1 MATFAV
7 IKDGIVENCIVAESL
22 AIAEEVTGLT
32 CIEYTSNNAPIVG
45 ITNINTDYVD
55 GYFYTLPK
63 PYPSWVRNKG
73 TWKSPTPIPSGPR
86 YEWSEADLTWK
97 EVIDNG

>member
-7 IKDGIVENCIVAESL
+7 INEGVVENCIVAESL

-32 CIEYTSNNAPIVG
+32 CIEYTSDNAPMIG

-55 GYFYTLPK
+55 GYFYTSSQ
-63 PYPSWVRNKG
+63 PYPSWVRDKG
-73 TWKSPTPIPSGPR
+73 TWQSPVPKPSEGF
-86 YEWSEADLTWK
+86 YEWSEDDLTWK
-97 EVIDNG
+97 EAI

>member
-32 CIEYTSNNAPIVG
+32 CIEYTNNDTPIIG

-55 GYFYTLPK
+55 GYFYKSPQ
-63 PYPSWVRNKG
+63 PYPSWVRDKG
-73 TWKSPTPIPSGPR
+73 TWQAPTPMPSGPR
-86 YEWSEADLTWK
+86 HEWSEADLTWK
-97 EVIDNG
+97 EVE

>member
-32 CIEYTSNNAPIVG
+32 CIEYTNNNAPIIG
-45 ITNINTDYVD
+45 ITNINTDYVN
-55 GYFYTLPK
+55 GYFYTSLQ
-63 PYPSWVRNKG
+63 PYPSWVRYEG
-73 TWKSPTPIPSGPR
+73 TWKAPTPMPTDNKN

-97 EVIDNG
+97 EVE

>member
-7 IKDGIVENCIVAESL
+7 IRDGIVENCIVAESL

-32 CIEYTSNNAPIVG
+32 CIEYTSNNAPIIG

-55 GYFYTLPK
+55 GYFYTSPQ
-63 PYPSWVRNKG
+63 PYPSWILDED
-73 TWKSPTPIPSGPR
+73 TCYWESPVPYPNDDKM
-86 YEWSEADLTWK
+86 YEWNESTQEWD
-97 EVIDNG
+97 EIV